1 MFDVWSCDVCL
12 LISVAC
18 IDTDLVIVC
27 SCMLLARCGCRKL
40 LLGDAWVLVEG
51 AWWLYFGFGLLY
63 WLDARFWVLLSG
75 FAAP

>member
-1 MFDVWSCDVCL
+1 
-12 LISVAC
+12 
-18 IDTDLVIVC
+18 
-27 SCMLLARCGCRKL
+27 MLLVRCGCRKL
-40 LLGDAWVLVEG
+40 LLDGGWVLVEG